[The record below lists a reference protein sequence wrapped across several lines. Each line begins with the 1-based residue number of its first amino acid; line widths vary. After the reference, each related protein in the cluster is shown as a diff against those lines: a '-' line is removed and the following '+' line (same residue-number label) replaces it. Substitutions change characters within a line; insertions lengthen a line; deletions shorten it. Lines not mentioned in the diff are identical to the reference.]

1 MFMEIQINGCA
12 YHLIICL
19 GVKRSRQGDIDK
31 QTLAPKM
38 YSDFGRMTELLE
50 RTHT

>member
-1 MFMEIQINGCA
+1 MFMEIQINGYA

-19 GVKRSRQGDIDK
+19 VIKKSRQGDIDK
-31 QTLAPKM
+31 QTSASKI

-50 RTHT
+50 CTHT